1 MLQLGK
7 KRAQSSSLLAVT
19 ALGRCLPIGASVDIS
34 QRTDS
39 RPSANGFS
47 VGPGLDYPP
56 LPALLMSTL
65 LEGFL
70 RFGEKRSASRLISRM
85 S

>member
-7 KRAQSSSLLAVT
+7 KRVESSSLSAVT
-19 ALGRCLPIGASVDIS
+19 EPWSVLTDWRLIGASVDIS

-70 RFGEKRSASRLISRM
+70 RFGEKR
-85 S
+85 